1 MTDTVLLGCIT
12 AISGLAG
19 SGLGVLASSRLTNYR
34 LELLEQ
40 EVKDLANKSDDIAI
54 LKEQMRGVIDDVK
67 ELKKHGIQ

>member
-40 EVKDLANKSDDIAI
+40 EVKDLANKSDDITI

-67 ELKKHGIQ
+67 ELKKYGIQ